1 MKFRLA
7 LAALITCVVAG
18 FMAPV
23 AGAAMHDGHDGRCVT
38 SGFSF
43 FSFR

>member
-7 LAALITCVVAG
+7 IAALMASVVTG

-23 AGAAMHDGHDGRCVT
+23 AGAAMQDGHDGRCLIHT
-38 SGFSF
+38 F
-43 FSFR
+43 FKR

>member
-7 LAALITCVVAG
+7 IAALLVCVVAG

-23 AGAAMHDGHDGRCVT
+23 AGAAMHDGHDGRGLCF
-38 SGFSF
+38 GFGKK
-43 FSFR
+43 